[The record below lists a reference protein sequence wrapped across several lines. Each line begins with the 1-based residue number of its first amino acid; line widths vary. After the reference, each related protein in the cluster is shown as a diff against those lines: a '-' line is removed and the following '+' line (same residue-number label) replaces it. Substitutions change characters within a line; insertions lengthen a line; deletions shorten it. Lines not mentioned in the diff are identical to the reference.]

1 MSRSPA
7 SAASAHDHV
16 RMKPEPVPFSKFL
29 FNSQNGT
36 VLGRTAGSWA
46 KIGTFYI
53 IFYTFLAA
61 LVAFCMWVFLDTLDP
76 RIPKWQVDQSLI
88 GNSPGLSMRP
98 LPFEDKVEK
107 TQIVYKGS
115 DMKSYKTYTD
125 ALDDFLSSY
134 RPSGQSSDDVQVHNC
149 SYNEPPPKGKVCE
162 VDIKQY
168 GPCTQENHYSYH
180 KSAPCIFLKLN
191 KIYGWEPVFYDD
203 SSSLPSAMPS
213 DLKEY
218 IKDKGVKQHTLNT
231 VWVSCEG
238 ESEDDR
244 NNIGPIQF
252 YPRRGFPG
260 YYYPFENTDG
270 YLSPLVAVRF
280 ERPARDQNINV
291 ECKAWARNIKQDR
304 YDRFGLVRFELKI
317 ES

>member
-1 MSRSPA
+1 MSHHR
-7 SAASAHDHV
+7 
-16 RMKPEPVPFSKFL
+16 
-29 FNSQNGT
+29 
-36 VLGRTAGSWA
+36 
-46 KIGTFYI
+46 
-53 IFYTFLAA
+53 
-61 LVAFCMWVFLDTLDP
+61 
-76 RIPKWQVDQSLI
+76 RI
-88 GNSPGLSMRP
+88 R
-98 LPFEDKVEK
+98 
-107 TQIVYKGS
+107 
-115 DMKSYKTYTD
+115 
-125 ALDDFLSSY
+125 
-134 RPSGQSSDDVQVHNC
+134 
-149 SYNEPPPKGKVCE
+149 
-162 VDIKQY
+162 
-168 GPCTQENHYSYH
+168 
-180 KSAPCIFLKLN
+180 SAPCIFLKLN

-203 SSSLPSAMPS
+203 SSSLPSDMPS

-218 IKDKGVKQHTLNT
+218 IKDKGVKQQQTLNT
-231 VWVSCEG
+231 VWVSCEVA
-238 ESEDDR
+238 SEDDR